1 MTESQNIKK
10 RGRPSKNQIALE
22 KGNQK
27 TMDYYF
33 DEKTIPITEII
44 IGERKRTQ
52 YNETKIIE
60 LAKSIQEIGL
70 MNPILISQDKVLIA
84 GYHRILA
91 FKKLGR
97 KDIPYRMTT
106 IKNPLKQELQEIDE
120 NLIRGD
126 LIALEECEQ
135 IYRRKLIYEEMYPET
150 KIKIGTELVK
160 KRYATSDILS
170 SVEKA
175 FTEEIADKM
184 GKSQRTVQRRINIAR
199 DIIEELRDLI
209 RDTKI
214 ATKFNELGL
223 IAKIEKKEQKQLI
236 PILDDMIRNPDP
248 KISNVKSLAQIR
260 LQKLLYERELE
271 KEIMDPIE
279 DHFRRKVIKYETLIK
294 NFVYSGK
301 EGKVP
306 YDLWKE
312 LTSTNDKR
320 WDRGKFYTFH
330 YCHLKKLNFDV
341 ITNEE
346 LNPNNFTLHH
356 QKYIFENMLTKQAF
370 PINAYSHPKGRVSEL
385 EGKEWD
391 LFCGGF
397 ILKKSNKEV

>member
-150 KIKIGTELVK
+150 K
-160 KRYATSDILS
+160 SLS
-170 SVEKA
+170 SEDMSRIQRGDTLSLRQKA
-175 FTEEIADKM
+175 FTEEIADKI
-184 GKSQRTVQRRINIAR
+184 GKTQRTVQRRINIAR

-236 PILDDMIRNPDP
+236 PILDDMKRNLDP

-391 LFCGGF
+391 LFRGGF